1 MHHDLPTPRRVRI
14 AEGVFKESGSFLA
27 GYRCPI
33 TGKWT
38 TKALKGVKT
47 LTEAKKARRAL
58 LADLEARR
66 ATPSSR
72 QTVSSLAD
80 EWLASRE
87 ARVRA
92 RTFDTDRRYVALVK
106 RYFGSKRVQDVEPR
120 HVAAFL
126 AALRAGTVGVSRRP
140 MAEWTVVN
148 SLKTLRAI
156 LQVAVLDG
164 GVPFNPCERLQ
175 PHVKPKQQNR
185 RQATLLTP
193 DQVDALVEAA
203 KKTTPSYAAVIATAA
218 YTGARIREVLALR
231 WCDIDH
237 ARGIV
242 HLRGQVDTEGTTVVE
257 PKTPESVRVSTLV
270 PKLQPFLGREAR
282 MQARWSGD
290 EDFVFSAMQG
300 KPKDYANVRRAL
312 TTASA
317 EAGLDR
323 VRAHDLRHSYT
334 SNLIPHTDLMTV
346 ARAVGHKNIAVT
358 AKVYA
363 HALGSPEQQAEKAA
377 LAAAAAG
384 LGY

>member
-1 MHHDLPTPRRVRI
+1 MRKDLSSPRRVRV
-14 AEGVFKESGSFLA
+14 AEGIYKESGSWIA
-27 GYRCPI
+27 VYRYESKQRSQVLRGVSNV
-33 TGKWT
+33 TQA
-38 TKALKGVKT
+38 KA
-47 LTEAKKARRAL
+47 ARRRL
-58 LADLEARR
+58 LADLEAKRI
-66 ATPSSR
+66 APASST
-72 QTVSSLAD
+72 TVTALAD
-80 EWLASRE
+80 EWLVSRQG
-87 ARVRA
+87 RVRQ
-92 RTFDTDRRYVALVK
+92 RTYETDRRYVALVK
-106 RYFGSKRVQDVEPR
+106 RYFGTKRAQDVEPR

-126 AALRAGTVGVSRRP
+126 VALRAGSVGASRRP
-140 MAEWTVVN
+140 MAEWTVGN
-148 SLKTLRAI
+148 ALKTLRAI

-164 GVPFNPCERLQ
+164 GLPFNPCERLQ
-175 PHVKPKQQNR
+175 PHVKPKQRNR

-193 DQVDALVEAA
+193 EQVDALVQVAVE
-203 KKTTPSYAAVIATAA
+203 KTPSYAAVVATAA

-237 ARGIV
+237 VQGIV

-270 PKLQPFLGREAR
+270 PKLLPFLGREAR

-290 EDFVFSAMQG
+290 DDFVFSAAQG

-312 TTASA
+312 TTASRHA
-317 EAGLDR
+317 DLDR

-346 ARAVGHKNIAVT
+346 SRAVGHKNIAVT